1 MPYLIDGNNLI
12 GQVSSYSLSDP
23 RSRQEILGM
32 LWLFQRATRKRLWVV
47 FDGSPDTALEAEC
60 NRWEKFSVLFPGQ
73 GLKADDLIVQIINQ
87 SRHPRAIILVTSDR
101 ELRNRGRL
109 SGAQV
114 VGVQDF
120 ARQLK
125 KVIKERKKQRELRK
139 PSFHPSPLETKLWL
153 ETFQKK

>member
-1 MPYLIDGNNLI
+1 MPYLIDGNNLV

-87 SRHPRAIILVTSDR
+87 S